1 MRKSIILPAATMS
14 RINVVPIIDVSL
26 VLVVILLITAPVL
39 TVADMGIALPPAT
52 THGAEDDLRV
62 SVTLGKDGTL
72 AVDKTRVAADRL
84 GDILRSRI
92 EDTRKDVLVVVR
104 ADEDTPYEAVAD
116 ILRLVKNAG
125 AQHIAIATRNPDQ
138 PAGGGSR

>member
-1 MRKSIILPAATMS
+1 MRKSLMQPAATMS

-39 TVADMGIALPPAT
+39 TVADMGIALPSAASR
-52 THGAEDDLRV
+52 GVEDELRV
-62 SVTLGKDGTL
+62 SVTLGKDGAL
-72 AVDKTRVAADRL
+72 AVDKTRIAPDRL

-104 ADEDTPYEAVAD
+104 ADEETPYEDVAGV
-116 ILRLVKNAG
+116 LRQVKNAG
-125 AQHIAIATRNPDQ
+125 AQHIAIATRNPDH
-138 PAGGGSR
+138 PLGGGSR